1 MEGWV
6 NDDGTPMEWTWPI
19 LRKGIQGAYNEVEG
33 LDDDGDMANELQ
45 CMNCTTPEG
54 GFNNYGWY
62 VPARAPGRK
71 RLSARASEASAK
83 KVRASEAGATKVRAG
98 EASAKKVRASEA
110 SAKKTRDRSE
120 RSEANVSAR
129 GRSERKEGARGRS
142 ERSEANVSGARKR
155 VATAGRR
162 PSRER
167 MCEAAVNKSSRKRAA
182 ILGFAP
188 PAKEV
193 L

>member
-1 MEGWV
+1 MEGWYEE
-6 NDDGTPMEWTWPI
+6 DGTPVEWTWPT
-19 LRKGIQGAYNEVEG
+19 LRTGIQGAYNEKKG

-71 RLSARASEASAK
+71 RLSARAS
-83 KVRASEAGATKVRAG
+83 